1 MCRIRKYRREF
12 AAILRCSNS
21 GLNKSRFLRLFFMC
35 LVLTTL
41 GVPVQFFVLYKN
53 CMYPMIPYSWS
64 RIHGPAW
71 WDIILIPTNG
81 SVTFDRWIQLAVGLT
96 IFVFFGLGHDAMKM
110 YRRCLVKL
118 GFGKVFPSLL
128 APTHPSDRQPSILS
142 ETGSFSSRA
151 YSFVK
156 AKVFRTSATSSGYVQ
171 CLSFSSRHRP
181 ANSLNSHE
189 RASSNATS
197 TITPSSSPNPKQH
210 PFSPTSALATVSDT
224 CTDEPSGSTP
234 NEKAAVSSSTTP
246 ARPEPAHADPS
257 RLARFLA
264 NAQISG
270 PYNGIHATSLFS
282 GVQRQPLTRTD
293 TGMQVSELRRDYS

>member
-1 MCRIRKYRREF
+1 MRKYRKEF
-12 AAILRCSNS
+12 AAILQCSNS

-41 GVPVQFFVLYKN
+41 GVPVQFFILYKN
-53 CMYPMIPYSWS
+53 CMNPMIPYSWS

-81 SVTFDRWIQLAVGLT
+81 SVTFDRWVQLAVGLT

-128 APTHPSDRQPSILS
+128 APTHPSDRRPSILS

-156 AKVFRTSATSSGYVQ
+156 TKVFRTRVTSSGYVQ
-171 CLSFSSRHRP
+171 SPPLFSSRTSRLT
-181 ANSLNSHE
+181 AFRSHE
-189 RASSNATS
+189 RTSSNATS
-197 TITPSSSPNPKQH
+197 TITPSSSPKPKQR
-210 PFSPTSALATVSDT
+210 PFSSLSALATVSDT
-224 CTDEPSGSTP
+224 STDEMSGFTS
-234 NEKAAVSSSTTP
+234 NEKAAAAGSSSTP
-246 ARPEPAHADPS
+246 ALPEPAHADPS

-264 NAQISG
+264 NSHVSG
-270 PYNGIHATSLFS
+270 PYSGIHATSLFS
-282 GVQRQPLTRTD
+282 AVQRQPRANTEI
-293 TGMQVSELRRDYS
+293 GMQMSEPRRNHS